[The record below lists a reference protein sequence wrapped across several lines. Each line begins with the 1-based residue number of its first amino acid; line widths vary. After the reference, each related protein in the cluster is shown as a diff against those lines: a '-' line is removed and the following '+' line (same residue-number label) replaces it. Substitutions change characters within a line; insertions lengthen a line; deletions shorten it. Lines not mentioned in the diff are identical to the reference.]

1 MKILLSR
8 FINNRIHNSI
18 LLKFKVSSSPSQIW
32 ISSHFPPNSQSDSSS
47 TSEVPKSIV
56 RMNISQL
63 VGSIDAA
70 ISNLTQGGASSDADR
85 QELLAAAT
93 RLQAAT
99 ESPLASVTSIVLGVS
114 CDVFWIRLVHHG

>member
-1 MKILLSR
+1 
-8 FINNRIHNSI
+8 
-18 LLKFKVSSSPSQIW
+18 
-32 ISSHFPPNSQSDSSS
+32 
-47 TSEVPKSIV
+47 
-56 RMNISQL
+56 MNISQL

-114 CDVFWIRLVHHG
+114 CDVFWIQLVHHW